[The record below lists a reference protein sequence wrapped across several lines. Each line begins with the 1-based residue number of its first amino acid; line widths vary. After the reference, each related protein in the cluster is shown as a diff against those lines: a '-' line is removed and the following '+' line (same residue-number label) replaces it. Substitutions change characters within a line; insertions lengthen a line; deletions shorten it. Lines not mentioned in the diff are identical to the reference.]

1 MRLFQL
7 KVGAQHASIS
17 CVIEVIFY
25 VQKSLLIYLH
35 FSGGA
40 DIANYVMKNR
50 LERSA
55 SKIMKRTSAVP
66 NQNVIDPE
74 HNNLIH
80 HEQSTNHKMSFW
92 VHYITM
98 HILNFKGGQNVIDY
112 VMDSGGKT
120 LDLKEKE
127 SWQKRMLF
135 IDDCWNEQRAILF
148 NNYLINNA
156 FMPGK
161 CQECRNDIASN
172 YIRCL
177 KCVKRLCG
185 TCDRKKHYDQP
196 FHLRMLDTKDQ
207 RTPLVSMEFVS
218 YPNGDIYKEGYQI
231 KNSIKV

>member
-98 HILNFKGGQNVIDY
+98 HRRSCPMFSTI
-112 VMDSGGKT
+112 
-120 LDLKEKE
+120 
-127 SWQKRMLF
+127 
-135 IDDCWNEQRAILF
+135 
-148 NNYLINNA
+148 
-156 FMPGK
+156 
-161 CQECRNDIASN
+161 
-172 YIRCL
+172 
-177 KCVKRLCG
+177 
-185 TCDRKKHYDQP
+185 
-196 FHLRMLDTKDQ
+196 
-207 RTPLVSMEFVS
+207 
-218 YPNGDIYKEGYQI
+218 
-231 KNSIKV
+231 